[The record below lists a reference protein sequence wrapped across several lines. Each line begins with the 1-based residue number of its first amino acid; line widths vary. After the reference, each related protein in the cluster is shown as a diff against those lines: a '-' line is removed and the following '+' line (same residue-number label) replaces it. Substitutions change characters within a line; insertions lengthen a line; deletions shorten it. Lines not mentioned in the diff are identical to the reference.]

1 MRMVRVLGV
10 LPGFVGFVCLVLL
23 TASLVGIEI
32 DSTRVQATTV
42 PCLDDDAGGCPVGM
56 TGSDFHVPWG
66 FSLIDVEVNIAWDE
80 PEKAW
85 IGVVDA
91 KYAEEGKCPPDSNG
105 LTSCEADDFEFVAG
119 GPEDSDEFTF
129 SLKPGDYRFTSGGRD
144 GASLDNQLVTITST
158 FHISQVGEILLGVIG
173 ILLMVGAVEMI
184 YPIELFWKKYVK
196 S

>member
-1 MRMVRVLGV
+1 MVRVLGV
-10 LPGFVGFVCLVLL
+10 LPGFVGFICLVLL
-23 TASLVGIEI
+23 TASLVGIEL
-32 DSTRVQATTV
+32 DKTGVQATTV

-66 FSLIDVEVNIAWDE
+66 FNLLDVKIHIEWDE
-80 PEKAW
+80 PRKAW

-91 KYAEEGKCPPDSNG
+91 KYAENCPPDSNG
-105 LTSCEADDFEFVAG
+105 LTTCEAEDFEFVAG
-119 GPEDSDEFTF
+119 GPTKEDEFTF
-129 SLKPGDYRFTSGGRD
+129 SLKPGDYRFTSGGR
-144 GASLDNQLVTITST
+144 GGSNLDDQVVTITST
-158 FHISQVGEILLGVIG
+158 IHISTVGELLLGVIG